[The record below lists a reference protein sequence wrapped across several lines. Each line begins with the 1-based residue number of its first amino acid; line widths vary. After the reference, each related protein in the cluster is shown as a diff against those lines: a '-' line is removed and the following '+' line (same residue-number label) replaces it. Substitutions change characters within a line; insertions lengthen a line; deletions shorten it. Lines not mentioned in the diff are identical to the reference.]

1 MEDLNQDYKL
11 KPWQDSFIF
20 SKKRYPALFSSWG
33 TGKTLSLIMRGML
46 YSENSYENNGIIF
59 RKEYTDLRDS
69 TVVDFQKYTGL
80 IVNSAREVVL
90 EETGSKIMFRH
101 LEELNNIQ
109 NVNLGWFA
117 IEQGDEIESDKEFF
131 TLFGRLRLK
140 VRPNELFKELELPE
154 QSGFVIGNAGDHW
167 GRRVWKDDPIDDSE
181 VFEANTFDN
190 KENLPASFLAS
201 LDILKKRSPQL
212 YKKFVLNDWSVG
224 ADQYILI
231 TSADIDR
238 LQGVTIHVPLD
249 KYIIALDPALGG
261 DECCYKVYKN
271 SIEIDQMILH
281 ERDAMKVVGYGMI
294 LSQKHKIDDFIID
307 VGGLGAPIAA
317 RFEELGK
324 RVQKFNAAESA
335 KDDKRFGNKKSEA
348 WWQAMEEIQDSKV
361 EYIKDEETRKQ
372 LTSTKYR
379 VVKSSG
385 KILMEHKEDTK
396 KRIGRSPD
404 RADTYVMARY
414 GINRIEPRAV
424 INKRKDAYHVYDND
438 EYSLNPATV

>member
-1 MEDLNQDYKL
+1 MSELSQEYKL
-11 KPWQDSFIF
+11 KHWQDNFIF
-20 SKKRYPALFSSWG
+20 SRKRYPALFSSWG
-33 TGKTLSLIMRGML
+33 TGKTLSLIMRAML
-46 YSENSYENNGIIF
+46 YSENCYENNGIIF

-69 TVVDFQKYTGL
+69 TVVDFQRYTGL

-109 NVNLGWFA
+109 NVNLGWFG

-140 VRPNELFKELELPE
+140 INPNDRFKELMLPE

-167 GRRVWKDDPIDDSE
+167 GRRVWKDDPIEDSE
-181 VFEANTFDN
+181 LFEANTFDN

-201 LDILKKRSPQL
+201 LDILKKRSPEL
-212 YKKFVLNDWSVG
+212 YKKFVLNDWQVG

-231 TSADIDR
+231 RNQDIER
-238 LQGVTIHVPLD
+238 LQGIKIHVPLD
-249 KYIIALDPALGG
+249 RYIISLDPALGG
-261 DECCYKVYKN
+261 DECVYKVYKN
-271 SIEIDQMILH
+271 SEEIEQMILH

-294 LSQKHKIDDFIID
+294 LSAKHKIDDFIVD
-307 VGGLGAPIAA
+307 VGGLGSPIAA
-317 RFEELGK
+317 RFEELSK
-324 RVQKFNAAESA
+324 RVIKFNSAESA
-335 KDDKRFGNKKSEA
+335 VDEKRFGNKKSEA
-348 WWQAMEEIQDSKV
+348 WWQAMEEIQDGKV

-372 LTSTKYR
+372 LVSTKYR

-404 RADTYVMARY
+404 RADAYIMARY
-414 GINRIEPRAV
+414 GINRIEPRAI
-424 INKRKDAYHVYDND
+424 INKRKDAYNIHDREDYD
-438 EYSLNPATV
+438 LNPATV